1 MSDDDDGEDPTVS
14 MNDAMPID
22 YKVSPILPTAEQL
35 TFRNEHASELVGKT
49 ILFNWAG
56 VGWCKGTIHST
67 NSDGRKKINGK
78 AANFLVTYEVDWQY
92 GYPQPQ
98 AREPHGEPHNERVPL
113 LEAFLLFPFRVR
125 GHAIDALLHISPS

>member
-1 MSDDDDGEDPTVS
+1 

-35 TFRNEHASELVGKT
+35 TFRNKHASELVGKT

-67 NSDGRKKINGK
+67 NIDGRKKINGK
-78 AANFLVTYEVDWQY
+78 AANFLVTYEVD
-92 GYPQPQ
+92 GPTRLPTTSSSRTM
-98 AREPHGEPHNERVPL
+98 ARSATVMVIVCLAAGCPVSRASGSCLCPVQHPAP
-113 LEAFLLFPFRVR
+113 
-125 GHAIDALLHISPS
+125 